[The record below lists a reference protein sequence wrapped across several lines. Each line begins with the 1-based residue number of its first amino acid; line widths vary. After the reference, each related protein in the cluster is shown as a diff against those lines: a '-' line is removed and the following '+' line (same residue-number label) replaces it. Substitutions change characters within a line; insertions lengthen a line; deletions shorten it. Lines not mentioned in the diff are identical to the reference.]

1 MTVTNV
7 GVRHNAGRH
16 HDRQR
21 AGKRANCNV
30 AASIKYNG
38 LLICTCRIR
47 DISDGGLRLSVPSET
62 RLPNEF
68 EIEAEIFEGPVKAY
82 TIWVS
87 DNQVGVSLGVS
98 WPQIRQF
105 LRLGRAA

>member
-7 GVRHNAGRH
+7 EIRSSAGRH

-21 AGKRANCNV
+21 AGRRANCNV
-30 AASIKYNG
+30 PASIKYNG

-47 DISDGGLRLSVPSET
+47 DISDGGLRLSVPSKI

-68 EIEAEIFEGPVKAY
+68 EIEAEVFEGSVKAY
-82 TIWVS
+82 TVWVS
-87 DNQVGVSLGVS
+87 DMHVGVSFIS